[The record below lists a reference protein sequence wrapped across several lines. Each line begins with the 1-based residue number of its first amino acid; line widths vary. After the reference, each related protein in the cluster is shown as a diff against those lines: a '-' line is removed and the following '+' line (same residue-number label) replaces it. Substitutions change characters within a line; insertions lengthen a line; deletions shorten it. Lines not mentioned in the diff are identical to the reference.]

1 MARLTRRRF
10 CQRTLPLAAATTL
23 FGINSASSQQPTK
36 SKSPDQTED
45 DGLDWY
51 NVEDWGIEGR
61 GWSDKQMVR
70 YYDRLP
76 AKAEG
81 VVRDSVWNLSRHSA
95 GMLTHFDT
103 DATAINVRYSLL
115 SKSLAMAHMPATGV
129 SGIDLYAHDEN
140 GQPRWVSVFRPSGGA
155 EQSGPLVSG
164 IDPGKRRFSAYL
176 PLYNGVNKLEFGVKR
191 GSYFEGVGPRPDK
204 PVVYY
209 GTSITHGA
217 CASRPGMPH
226 PAILERRLGKP
237 AINLGFSGNGK
248 MELEVG
254 ALLAEIDA
262 SVYVLDCLPN
272 ITADV
277 VAANTGPLVR
287 LLRALRPDTPIV
299 LVEDRTYASAWIKQS
314 SRERHR
320 SSRAALVR
328 AYDAL
333 IEGGARDLY
342 YVPGDDLLGDDDEAT
357 TDGSHPNDLGFMRQA
372 DAIEPVLREALGMP
386 VADEDADA

>member
-1 MARLTRRRF
+1 MASLTRRRF

-23 FGINSASSQQPTK
+23 FGINSASGQPS
-36 SKSPDQTED
+36 SKPESPDKEKD
-45 DGLDWY
+45 DGLDWHD
-51 NVEDWGIEGR
+51 VEDWGIEGR
-61 GWSDKQMVR
+61 GWSTKVMAH

-81 VVRDSVWNLSRHSA
+81 VVRDVVWNLSRHSA

-103 DATAINVRYSLL
+103 DATAISVRYSLL
-115 SKSLAMAHMPATGV
+115 SANLAMAHMPATGV
-129 SGIDLYAHDEN
+129 SGIDLYAHDEE
-140 GQPRWVSVFRPSGGA
+140 GHPRWVAVFQPKGGA
-155 EQSGPLVSG
+155 EQNGPLVNG
-164 IDPGKRRFSAYL
+164 IDPGKRRFTAYL
-176 PLYNGVNKLEFGVKR
+176 PLYNGVSKLEFGVPR

-204 PVVYY
+204 PIVYY

-237 AINLGFSGNGK
+237 TINLGFSGNGK
-248 MELEVG
+248 MELEVA

-262 SVYVLDCLPN
+262 SVYVIDCLPN

-277 VAANTGPLVR
+277 VAANTEPLVR

-299 LVEDRTYASAWIKQS
+299 LVEDRTYASAWIKES

-320 SSRAALVR
+320 DSRAALVR
-328 AYDAL
+328 AYDEL
-333 IEGGARDLY
+333 IKGGARNLY
-342 YVPGDDLLGDDDEAT
+342 YVSGDDLLGNDDEAT

-372 DAIEPVLREALGMP
+372 DAMEPVLREALGLP
-386 VADEDADA
+386 AADA

>member
-10 CQRTLPLAAATTL
+10 CQSTFPLAAATTL
-23 FGINSASSQQPTK
+23 FGIKSANSEPASKPK
-36 SKSPDQTED
+36 AVNKAND

-51 NVEDWGIEGR
+51 DVEDWGIEGR
-61 GWSDKQMVR
+61 GWTTKEMAH

-76 AKAEG
+76 AKAKG
-81 VVRDSVWNLSRHSA
+81 VVRDAVWSLSRHSA

-103 DATAINVRYSLL
+103 DATAINVRYNLL
-115 SKSLAMAHMPATGV
+115 NKNLAMSHMPATGV
-129 SGIDLYAHDEN
+129 SGIDLYAHDEK
-140 GQPRWVSVFRPSGGA
+140 GQPRWVAVFKPKGDADQDGS
-155 EQSGPLVSG
+155 LVNG

-176 PLYNGVNKLEFGVKR
+176 PLYNGVNKLEFGVPR
-191 GSYFEGVGPRPDK
+191 GSYFAGVGPRPDK
-204 PVVYY
+204 PIVYY

-237 AINLGFSGNGK
+237 TINLGFSGNGK
-248 MELEVG
+248 MELEVA

-262 SVYVLDCLPN
+262 AVYVIDCLPN
-272 ITADV
+272 VTADI
-277 VAANTGPLVR
+277 VAANTEPLVR

-320 SSRAALVR
+320 DSRAALVR
-328 AYDAL
+328 AYDEL
-333 IEGGARDLY
+333 IKGGARNLY
-342 YVPGDDLLGDDDEAT
+342 YVAGDDLLGNDDEAT

-386 VADEDADA
+386 AAEA